1 MLNTKALAGFLG
13 RFLVFFTVLLLL
25 WSVVGDAYGVMYR
38 QGMTSIYSGF
48 FPGGEVKLD
57 RLEDDG
63 SGYDSDVVLTNV
75 KKGLSFGRR
84 VNSRQQGYIPTVY
97 VVSLILATPIPW
109 SRRLKLA
116 MWGLLIV
123 SLYVPLRL
131 LPALIM
137 SFAHPDFGIF
147 ALGPTS
153 EAIVRFLTN
162 TVHINFAGHFV
173 LPIPI
178 WFLLCF
184 RRADIVAFMRRA
196 GSGSRETSETRGKQP
211 IAKPD

>member
-13 RFLVFFTVLLLL
+13 RFLLFFTVLLLL
-25 WSVVGDAYGVMYR
+25 WTVVGDAYGVMYR

-48 FPGGEVKLD
+48 FPGGEVKLE

-75 KKGLSFGRR
+75 RKGFSFGRR
-84 VNSRQQGYIPTVY
+84 VNSRQQGYIPTIY

-109 SRRLKLA
+109 SRRLKLT

-131 LPALIM
+131 LPALIT

-147 ALGPTS
+147 TLGPTS
-153 EAIVRFLTN
+153 QAILRVLTN

-184 RRADIVAFMRRA
+184 RRADIVAFMRLA
-196 GSGSRETSETRGKQP
+196 GSTPNASDASRGKQAV
-211 IAKPD
+211 AKPD